1 MSRWFATIVVLLGAG
16 FTSAQTLYIP
26 AAANAAGVNLTRW
39 RTDLQ
44 VKAEGDEPASFTVEL
59 LASSADNRDPDA
71 RSYSVGAGQSLRL
84 ANLLESEFGF
94 TGTAALRVSATA
106 GRILATSRTFND
118 DPAGTFGQTVP
129 AVDHREGFGPG
140 DRAALIQLSRSPDRS
155 IGFRT
160 NLGVVSLTDQSIAI
174 DIDLFHADG
183 VDIGTVSLTLRPFE
197 HRQVNDVFLAGGA
210 NDVDDG
216 YAIVRTS
223 SPGGRF
229 LTYASV
235 VDNASGDAVFVP
247 GSMDSLA
254 LPTADRLVVFEF
266 LMRTGCPVCASA
278 ADELSD
284 LAVEFADD
292 NVLFVEQDVD
302 APLGGRLD
310 RWFDAYAAGGTVY
323 LPLVMVDSGH
333 QISTGPV
340 DFAAVYRAM
349 IEDSLAR
356 PATARMT
363 VSGTRVDDLLRFVVR
378 LTNDSGVT
386 LSAANAAALTALVFE
401 EPASIATV
409 PRVVSAAV
417 LPISTLADGESRE
430 FSFEAATDIDPER
443 TRWVVIADY
452 RPLGS
457 VDAFDT
463 LQAVAGP

>member
-1 MSRWFATIVVLLGAG
+1 MPRWVATFVVLLGAG
-16 FTSAQTLYIP
+16 FSSAQTLYVP

-59 LASSADNRDPDA
+59 LKSSADNRDPEV

-84 ANLLESEFGF
+84 ANLLASEFGF

-118 DPAGTFGQTVP
+118 DPTGTFGQTVP
-129 AVDHREGFGPG
+129 AVDVREGFGPG

-160 NLGVVSLTDQSIAI
+160 NLGVVNLTDQSIGI

-183 VDIGTVSLTLRPFE
+183 GDIGSVNVTLRPFE

-210 NDVDDG
+210 ADVDDG
-216 YAIVRTS
+216 YAMVRTS

-247 GSMDSLA
+247 GSMDALA

-266 LMRTGCPVCASA
+266 LMRPGCSVCASA
-278 ADELSD
+278 GEELSD
-284 LAVEFADD
+284 LAAEFADD

-323 LPLVMVDSGH
+323 LPLTMVDSGH

-340 DFAAVYRAM
+340 DFAAAYRAM
-349 IEDSLAR
+349 IEDSRDR
-356 PATARMT
+356 PAMARMT
-363 VSGTRVDDLLRFVVR
+363 VSGTRVGDLIRFEVR
-378 LTNDSGVT
+378 LGNDSGVT
-386 LSAANAAALTALVFE
+386 LSAANGAALTALILE

-417 LPISTLADGESRE
+417 LPLSTVVDGESRE
-430 FSFEAATDIDPER
+430 LSFEVMTDIEPER

-452 RPLGS
+452 RPPGS
-457 VDAFDT
+457 TGAFDA
-463 LQAVAGP
+463 LQAVSGP